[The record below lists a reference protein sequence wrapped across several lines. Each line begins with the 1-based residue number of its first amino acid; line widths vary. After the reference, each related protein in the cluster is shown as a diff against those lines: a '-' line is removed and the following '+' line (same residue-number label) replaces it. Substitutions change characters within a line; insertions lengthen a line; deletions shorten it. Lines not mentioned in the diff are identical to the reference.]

1 MADPIRSSIL
11 PFFWFCIVIFY
22 GNFLLCK
29 KISIYTFFNVSNL
42 IYMALNLS
50 WIYIIQKGYNARRFH
65 MKREILLNIYL
76 GLCTVWRVW
85 LCDEVYF
92 IVSVARCWYTSIIK
106 LMIMECTLTS
116 IHIYLHVFI
125 PTTEVFL
132 MYLWLTYLLVFFLG
146 RFWWFGFFIKSL
158 IIEVPISRLF
168 AILPDRFHSHIFTM
182 YTLH

>member
-1 MADPIRSSIL
+1 MYLHVDG
-11 PFFWFCIVIFY
+11 F
-22 GNFLLCK
+22 G
-29 KISIYTFFNVSNL
+29 L
-42 IYMALNLS
+42 I
-50 WIYIIQKGYNARRFH
+50 IDQFHRKGYNAKRFQT
-65 MKREILLNIYL
+65 KRKTQKTYPSVIAQYDGFNCGMRIYVILPE
-76 GLCTVWRVW
+76 T
-85 LCDEVYF
+85 
-92 IVSVARCWYTSIIK
+92 RCCYTSIIK

-125 PTTEVFL
+125 PTTEVFP

-168 AILPDRFHSHIFTM
+168 AILSDRFHSHIFTM